1 MTWLAIGLTVLTG
14 GGSILL
20 ASIVYKKL
28 PAERQDL
35 VVAKRGISDV
45 ILLVVALLAM
55 DGNIYQSLFRRFSAG
70 TFSEAIL

>member
-14 GGSILL
+14 GGILLL
-20 ASIVYKKL
+20 ASVLYKKL
-28 PAERQDL
+28 PERQDL